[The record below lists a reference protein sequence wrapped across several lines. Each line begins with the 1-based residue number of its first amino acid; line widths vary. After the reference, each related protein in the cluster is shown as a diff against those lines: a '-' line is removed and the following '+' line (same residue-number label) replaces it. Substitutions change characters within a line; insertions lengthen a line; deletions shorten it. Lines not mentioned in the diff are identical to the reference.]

1 MNAATKILIGLA
13 VAGVAF
19 SSFAYTVDETEQVI
33 ITRLGDPVG
42 EPVLAPGLHF
52 KMPFVDTV
60 NSFEKRWLEW
70 NGDPNQIPTKDK
82 KYIWVE
88 TFARWRI
95 KDPLLFFQSMRD
107 ERTAQ
112 SRLNDIIDGE
122 TRNVIA
128 RYNLIEA
135 VRATDRAFEDEESK
149 ENVEGREELE
159 HIKEGRAVLTKEILD
174 ASEKATTKF
183 GIDLVDVQIQR
194 VNYVDEVQEKVFER
208 MISERKRI
216 AERTRSE
223 GLGKSAE
230 IRGMKNRK
238 LEEIRS
244 DAYRRAQEI
253 NGKGDAE
260 ASRIYAEAYSQD
272 PDFYEL
278 MKTLELY
285 PGAIDNSTSLFLD
298 TDMDFYRFLK
308 SADGI
313 AGTGRK
319 AASPKPQQQQAEAK

>member
-1 MNAATKILIGLA
+1 MHIAAKILIGLG
-13 VAGVAF
+13 AGLAAL
-19 SSFAYTVDETEQVI
+19 STCAYTVNETEQVI

-42 EPVLAPGLHF
+42 EPILTPGLHF
-52 KMPFVDTV
+52 KAPFVDTV
-60 NSFEKRWLEW
+60 NVFEKRWLEW

-95 KDPLLFFQSMRD
+95 SNPLLFFQSMRD

-135 VRATDRAFEDEESK
+135 VRATKREFEDDEYKES
-149 ENVEGREELE
+149 NEGREELE
-159 HIKEGRAVLTKEILD
+159 EIKVGREELTRQILE
-174 ASEKATTKF
+174 ASEKATSTF

-194 VNYVDEVQEKVFER
+194 VNYVNEVQEKVFER

-216 AERTRSE
+216 AEKTRSE
-223 GLGKSAE
+223 GQGKSAE
-230 IRGMKNRK
+230 IRGQKDKTLN
-238 LEEIRS
+238 EIQS
-244 DAYRRAQEI
+244 EAYRRAQEI
-253 NGKGDAE
+253 QGKGDAE
-260 ASRIYAEAYSQD
+260 AAKIYAEAYSKD
-272 PDFYEL
+272 PAFYEL

-285 PGAIDNSTSLFLD
+285 PSAIDSSTSLFLD

-308 SADGI
+308 SADGQP
-313 AGTGRK
+313 AKHQKPK
-319 AASPKPQQQQAEAK
+319 AASPAASAPEAK